1 MQVYI
6 CKFVSKIL
14 DILNDGFCVD
24 DAHVHA
30 ASEDEDFEIFIIKN
44 ANPFS
49 DPNVGEPSTQSLMQS
64 PIPTPMAA
72 SNWDRARSLT
82 PRVKLSKGIWKTTS
96 AMELGNFR
104 STSMESLTVAT

>member
-49 DPNVGEPSTQSLMQS
+49 DPNVEEPLPPVTDAVTDPHSNGGKQLGQGKITDTEGE
-64 PIPTPMAA
+64 
-72 SNWDRARSLT
+72 
-82 PRVKLSKGIWKTTS
+82 V
-96 AMELGNFR
+96 E
-104 STSMESLTVAT
+104 

>member
-49 DPNVGEPSTQSLMQS
+49 DPNVEEPLPPVTDAVTDPHSNHENPNKITTVVEPVAAALSLG
-64 PIPTPMAA
+64 
-72 SNWDRARSLT
+72 LT
-82 PRVKLSKGIWKTTS
+82 HFKG
-96 AMELGNFR
+96 AGD
-104 STSMESLTVAT
+104 